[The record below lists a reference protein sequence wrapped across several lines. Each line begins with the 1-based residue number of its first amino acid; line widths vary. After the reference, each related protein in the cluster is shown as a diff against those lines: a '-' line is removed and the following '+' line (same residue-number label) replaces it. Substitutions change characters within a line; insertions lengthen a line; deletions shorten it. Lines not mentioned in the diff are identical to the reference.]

1 MRRPCLSS
9 SPTLLPPPFLFLSL
23 FLARSLV
30 HRVLMDL
37 SRPRLLISRSPWNF
51 YQFLS
56 SDVPRSSF
64 LKFPEDPG
72 DSSSLFLRC
81 TLIVFLWDYHR
92 TLPPL
97 SRFLS
102 SPVFSSFTFIPSTAY
117 VLSSF
122 LLLFSIFLSFPPCQR
137 DRSLSPPF
145 KPFILTSALS
155 LPLFPHSP
163 RLLVSL

>member
-1 MRRPCLSS
+1 MP
-9 SPTLLPPPFLFLSL
+9 LFLSDSPTPLPFSFSL
-23 FLARSLV
+23 FFSLARSLV

-81 TLIVFLWDYHR
+81 TPYCLFMG
-92 TLPPL
+92 LPPHPPSTL
-97 SRFLS
+97 SFPLFARFLFLYLHS
-102 SPVFSSFTFIPSTAY
+102 FHSLCPLIFS
-117 VLSSF
+117 SSF
-122 LLLFSIFLSFPPCQR
+122 LFLSLSFPPCQR
-137 DRSLSPPF
+137 DRPLSPPF